1 MSYVTGIILASL
13 AMAILVA
20 ILHQTWSY
28 LRGQTLISP
37 RQFGLRLSMGALLL
51 LTIGMIFYAAINLPS
66 NPVAALIYWTVL
78 TFLPLVV
85 VILAWMDLKE
95 LARTRHQR
103 QAELYRGLADLQH
116 DLQSQPRDKSQ
127 PEDQT
132 KPEDKT

>member
-20 ILHQTWSY
+20 VFHQTWSY
-28 LRGQTLISP
+28 LRGQTLISR

-51 LTIGMIFYAAINLPS
+51 LTIGMIFYAAIHLPA
-66 NPVAALIYWTVL
+66 NPLTALIYWTIL

-85 VILAWMDLKE
+85 VVLAWLDLKE

-116 DLQSQPRDKSQ
+116 QLQNPPRDKSQ
-127 PEDQT
+127 PEDQR
-132 KPEDKT
+132 

>member
-1 MSYVTGIILASL
+1 MTYVTGIILASL

-28 LRGQTLISP
+28 LRGQTLISR

-51 LTIGMIFYAAINLPS
+51 LTIGMIFYAAIRLPT
-66 NPVAALIYWTVL
+66 NPLTALIYWTVL

-85 VILAWMDLKE
+85 VILAWLDLKE

-103 QAELYRGLADLQH
+103 QAELYRGLADLHQQ
-116 DLQSQPRDKSQ
+116 LQSQPREKPNS
-127 PEDQT
+127 EDT
-132 KPEDKT
+132 P